1 MKSSILGV
9 RKFENAAAP
18 PNVFV
23 FYTCDS
29 PRKQMSC
36 EVLKEIQ
43 KKKHTLLFDVF
54 LHPTWMVNQVNHPC
68 STTNQF
74 YFRRCIIRF
83 GPGHAGL
90 WTDWNGENTPQAP
103 RIV

>member
-9 RKFENAAAP
+9 RKFDNAAAP

-43 KKKHTLLFDVF
+43 KKKRTLLFDVF
-54 LHPTWMVNQVNHPC
+54 LHPT
-68 STTNQF
+68 
-74 YFRRCIIRF
+74 
-83 GPGHAGL
+83 
-90 WTDWNGENTPQAP
+90 
-103 RIV
+103 